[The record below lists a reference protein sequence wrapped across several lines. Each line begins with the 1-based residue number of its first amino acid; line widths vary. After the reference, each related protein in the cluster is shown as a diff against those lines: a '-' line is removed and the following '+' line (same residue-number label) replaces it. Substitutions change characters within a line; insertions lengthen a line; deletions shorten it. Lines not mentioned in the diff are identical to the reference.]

1 MAATHETGHGE
12 HEVRHP
18 STKQYILIAAIL
30 FAITIVEF
38 IIIMDMPGPQ
48 GKVVGNTL
56 GQPSTTIL
64 LFLLSTIKFAIVIL
78 FYMHLKFDNPLFLR
92 LFLAG
97 LVLAFMVGLS
107 LIGLFTAI
115 LGGPRELATVEAE
128 PFEHHVEEA
137 GHAEGAAPSGPAGP
151 LSMSVN
157 GDALEFDTASYDVTA
172 GQEVTLTF
180 ENVATANQHNWV
192 LVEAGTKDAVAAD
205 GATAGPVNG
214 WLTPGDARVI
224 ASTPLLDAGASEVL
238 VFTAPAAGTYQF
250 VCTFPGHNATMFGD
264 FIVH

>member
-12 HEVRHP
+12 HEARHP
-18 STKQYILIAAIL
+18 STKQYILIATIL

-48 GKVVGNTL
+48 GKVVGDAL

-64 LFLLSTIKFAIVIL
+64 LFLLSGVKFAVVIL

-92 LFLAG
+92 VFLAG

-115 LGGPRELATVEAE
+115 LGGPREFATVQAV
-128 PFEHHVEEA
+128 PFEHHEEA
-137 GHAEGAAPSGPAGP
+137 EAEHGAGPAGPAGP
-151 LSMSVN
+151 LAIGVN

-180 ENVATANQHNWV
+180 ENVSTANQHNWV
-192 LVEAGTKDAVAAD
+192 LVEADTKDAVAAD

-214 WLTPGDARVI
+214 WLTPGDARVLV
-224 ASTPLLDAGASEVL
+224 STALLDAGASEVL

-250 VCTFPGHNATMFGD
+250 VCTFPGHNVTMFGD